1 MSYFG
6 SYSGGETPVPKPSLI
21 EPGMKYF
28 LRETLRNCHHF
39 KEKYNNF
46 LLNLGLFLIF
56 LFILAGI
63 LLYKYK
69 GRLTPAEKEE
79 KTREKQQYILSKI
92 KTFQQA
98 KKQAHEELIT
108 GLPNWENEYD
118 DIRQNQKIYL

>member
-6 SYSGGETPVPKPSLI
+6 SYGGETPTYKPSLV

-28 LRETLRNCHHF
+28 LRETLKQCHHF
-39 KEKYNNF
+39 REKYHNF
-46 LLNLGLFLIF
+46 LFNLGLLLLFL
-56 LFILAGI
+56 LILGVI

-69 GRLTPAEKEE
+69 GRLTPAEREQ

-92 KTFQQA
+92 KTFQEA
-98 KKQAHEELIT
+98 KKQAHQELIT

-118 DIRQNQKIYL
+118 DIRQTQKMYL